1 MNIFIIPA
9 NSKSGKLIFNIFRP
23 FDLILASVGLVV
35 SGLVVSV
42 LLILIIAPKSLLTAI
57 MCFSPG
63 LICAFLVIPIPNYH
77 NVLVVIQE
85 TIRFFSNRRNYK
97 WEGWSVK
104 KDESE

>member
-1 MNIFIIPA
+1 MNLYIIPA
-9 NSKSGKLIFNIFRP
+9 NSKSGKLIFNLFRP

-35 SGLVVSV
+35 SV
-42 LLILIIAPKSLLTAI
+42 LLILIAAPKSLQ
-57 MCFSPG
+57 G
-63 LICAFLVIPIPNYH
+63 LIICLAPVLVCSFLVIPIPNYH

-85 TIRFFSNRRNYK
+85 TIRFFSNRINYK

>member
-1 MNIFIIPA
+1 MNLYIIPA

-23 FDLILASVGLVV
+23 FDLILVSVGLVV
-35 SGLVVSV
+35 SVILILAIAPNSLQGTIACLIPGLV
-42 LLILIIAPKSLLTAI
+42 
-57 MCFSPG
+57 
-63 LICAFLVIPIPNYH
+63 CAFLVIPIPNYH

-85 TIRFFSNRRNYK
+85 AIRFFSNRRNYK

>member
-1 MNIFIIPA
+1 MNILYIIPA
-9 NSKSGKLIFNIFRP
+9 NPKSGKLIFNIFRP
-23 FDLILASVGLVV
+23 FDLILSSVGLIV
-35 SGLVVSV
+35 SL
-42 LLILIIAPKSLLTAI
+42 LLILIVAPKTLLGI
-57 MCFSPG
+57 IICLIPG
-63 LICAFLVIPIPNYH
+63 LVCGFLVMPIPNYH

>member
-1 MNIFIIPA
+1 MNIYIIPA

-23 FDLILASVGLVV
+23 FDLILASA
-35 SGLVVSV
+35 GLVVSV
-42 LLILIIAPKSLLTAI
+42 LLILIFAPANLLGAI
-57 MCFSPG
+57 ICLIPG
-63 LICAFLVIPIPNYH
+63 LVCAFLVVPVPNYH

-85 TIRFFSNRRNYK
+85 AIRFFSNRRNYK

>member
-1 MNIFIIPA
+1 MNLYIIPA

-23 FDLILASVGLVV
+23 FDLILASV
-35 SGLVVSV
+35 GLVVSV